1 MQSIDKQV
9 TALLMMMSPI
19 SQSSFKQVKSSTV
32 VPQVFEISSEKNSAA
47 KDSSAI
53 NEDSVNPGALKDAI
67 NDEEILP
74 KSSQTSL

>member
-1 MQSIDKQV
+1 MQGTLPHKI
-9 TALLMMMSPI
+9 TSPI
-19 SQSSFKQVKSSTV
+19 SQSSFVKKV
-32 VPQVFEISSEKNSAA
+32 KPAPVAPQVFEISSEKNSAA